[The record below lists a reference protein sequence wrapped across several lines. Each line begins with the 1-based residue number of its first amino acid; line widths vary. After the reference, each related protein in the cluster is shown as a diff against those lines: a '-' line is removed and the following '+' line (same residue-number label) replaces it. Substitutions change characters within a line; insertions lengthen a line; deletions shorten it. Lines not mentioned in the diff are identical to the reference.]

1 MTVSTTAENPPDPDG
16 PLLPFEGRDTDG
28 APSPE
33 VLESAFE
40 AGRKLNESFM
50 PYRFAI
56 QEVLTKLQILRDEI
70 SIREQYS
77 PIEHISDRIKSLD
90 SIVGKLRR
98 RSLPLSVTSMHENLT
113 DIAGIR
119 VTCSFIGD
127 TYRMQKLL
135 DAQPDIR
142 TLELKDYIAEPKPN
156 GYRGLHAIMETPVH
170 LSTGSEPVKVEIQ
183 FRTIAMDFWASLEHK
198 TFYKYDR
205 DVPARLLAELTEAAE
220 TANLLDKR
228 MESIH
233 REVRGAGAT
242 KR

>member
-1 MTVSTTAENPPDPDG
+1 MIVSTTQPNDSDPDT
-16 PLLPFEGRDTDG
+16 PLIPFEAQDDIGV
-28 APSPE
+28 PSPE
-33 VLESAFE
+33 VLENAFE

-77 PIEHISDRIKSLD
+77 PVEHISDRVKSLD

-98 RSLPLSVTSMHENLT
+98 RGLPLSLTSMHENLT

-127 TYRMQKLL
+127 TYRMQRLL
-135 DAQPDIR
+135 DAQPDMR
-142 TLELKDYIAEPKPN
+142 TLEIKDYIANPKPN

-198 TFYKYDR
+198 TFYKYER
-205 DVPARLLAELTEAAE
+205 DVPPRLLTELTEAAE
-220 TANLLDKR
+220 TANLLDQR

-233 REVRGAGAT
+233 REIRGDGS
-242 KR
+242 REH